1 MRGNRDGVEVE
12 AKQLKPVLALLFV
25 GVLMGALDLAI
36 VGPALPAMKADFAM
50 NDRQLS
56 WLFNV
61 YVLCQLVSAPLLAKM
76 SDRYG
81 RRSIYVFSVSFF
93 ALGSLLLVL
102 SPSAWFLMVGRAIQ
116 GFGAGGIFPVAAAI
130 IGDTFPPEKRGG
142 ALGLMGAVFGLAF
155 LVGPVLGG
163 ILLQFSWHWLFLINL
178 PIAVVLIIFALRLLP
193 GSGTAEYKPFDW
205 AGALALSAA
214 LTALAVAITNLDSSD
229 VLASLQTF
237 NVWPFIGALVVLI
250 PVFWRIENRAT
261 DPIVKPSFFDSSQ
274 IRLTVII
281 AAGVGT
287 VESGSVFFPSLAVE
301 ALGVTASMAAWL
313 MVPSVLAMTVASPLV
328 GKALFSVGS
337 KLIIQVGLA
346 LVFVGVFIY
355 GFVPLTVTWFIVGGI
370 IGGIGLAG
378 LLGAPLRY
386 ILLNEA
392 QAGDRAAAQ
401 GLLTVF
407 LAVGQLM
414 GAAIVGGV
422 AASRGGGVV
431 GYQTAFLVLAVLTA
445 IMVVVATA
453 LKSRAAEEA
462 AAAAATDTPS

>member
-1 MRGNRDGVEVE
+1 MRR
-12 AKQLKPVLALLFV
+12 VLALLFV

-36 VGPALPAMKADFAM
+36 VGPALPAMKADFLM

-81 RRSIYVFSVSFF
+81 RRSVYVFSVSFF
-93 ALGSLLLVL
+93 AIGSLLLVL
-102 SPSAWFLMVGRAIQ
+102 SPSAEFLMVGRAIQ

-155 LVGPVLGG
+155 LIGPVLGG

-178 PIAVVLIIFALRLLP
+178 PIAVVLIVFALKLLP
-193 GSGTAEYKPFDW
+193 GSGAAEHKPFDW
-205 AGALALSAA
+205 SGALILSAG
-214 LTALAVAITNLDSSD
+214 LTALAVAVTNLDSAD
-229 VLASLQTF
+229 VAASLQAL
-237 NVWPFIGALVVLI
+237 NVWPFLIMLAILV
-250 PVFWRIENRAT
+250 PVFWRIENRAV

-281 AAGVGT
+281 AAGIGT
-287 VESGSVFFPSLAVE
+287 VESGSVFFPSLAVV
-301 ALGVTASMAAWL
+301 ALGVTESTAAWL
-313 MVPSVLAMTVASPLV
+313 MLPSVLAMTVASPLV
-328 GKALFSVGS
+328 GKMLYSVGS
-337 KLIIQVGLA
+337 KLIVQGGLI

-355 GFVPLTVTWFIVGGI
+355 GFVPLTTTWFIVGGI
-370 IGGIGLAG
+370 ISGIGLAG

-392 QAGDRAAAQ
+392 QEGDRAAAQ

-407 LAVGQLM
+407 LAVGQLL

-422 AASRGGGVV
+422 AASKGGGVE
-431 GYQTAFLVLAVLTA
+431 GYQSAFLVLATLTG
-445 IMVVVATA
+445 IITVVAAA
-453 LKSRAAEEA
+453 LKSKVAEQA
-462 AAAAATDTPS
+462 AAAPP

>member
-1 MRGNRDGVEVE
+1 MKR
-12 AKQLKPVLALLFV
+12 VLALLFV

-36 VGPALPAMKADFAM
+36 VGPALPAMKADFLM

-61 YVLCQLVSAPLLAKM
+61 YVLCNLVSAPLLAKM

-93 ALGSLLLVL
+93 ALGSLLLVS
-102 SPSAWFLMVGRAIQ
+102 SPSAEFLLVGRAVQ

-178 PIAVVLIIFALRLLP
+178 PIAVVLIVFAVRLLP
-193 GSGTAEYKPFDW
+193 GSGAEEQKPFDW
-205 AGALALSAA
+205 KGALILSSG
-214 LTALAVAITNLDSSD
+214 LTGLAVAVTNLDSANL
-229 VLASLQTF
+229 VESLQSLS
-237 NVWPFIGALVVLI
+237 VLPFIVVFVVLV
-250 PVFWRIENRAT
+250 PVFWRLENQAV
-261 DPIVKPSFFDSSQ
+261 DPIVRPTFFSSKQ

-287 VESGSVFFPSLAVE
+287 VESGSVFFPSLAVA
-301 ALGVTASMAAWL
+301 ALGVTESTAAWL
-313 MVPSVLAMTVASPLV
+313 LVPSVLAMTIASPLV
-328 GKALFSVGS
+328 GKAIYSVGS
-337 KLIIQVGLA
+337 KLIVQVGLA
-346 LVFVGVFIY
+346 LVFIGIFIY
-355 GFVPLTVTWFIVGGI
+355 GYVPLTTTWFIVGGI

-392 QAGDRAAAQ
+392 QEGDRAAAQ

-407 LAVGQLM
+407 MAIGQLL

-431 GYQTAFLVLAVLTA
+431 GYQTAFLVLAALTA
-445 IMVVVATA
+445 VISVVAVA
-453 LKSRAAEEA
+453 LQPRAAER
-462 AAAAATDTPS
+462 AATNPS

>member
-1 MRGNRDGVEVE
+1 MRSNRDGVEVE
-12 AKQLKPVLALLFV
+12 AKQLRPVLALLFV

-102 SPSAWFLMVGRAIQ
+102 SPSAGFLMVGRAIQ

-178 PIAVVLIIFALRLLP
+178 PIAAALIIFALRLLP
-193 GSGTAEYKPFDW
+193 GSGTAEHKPFDW

-229 VLASLQTF
+229 VLASLRTLD
-237 NVWPFIGALVVLI
+237 VWPFIVALVVLI

-301 ALGVTASMAAWL
+301 ALGVSASMAAWL

-355 GFVPLTVTWFIVGGI
+355 GFVPLTVTWFIGGGI

-462 AAAAATDTPS
+462 AAAAAASTPS

>member
-1 MRGNRDGVEVE
+1 MKR
-12 AKQLKPVLALLFV
+12 VLALLFV

-36 VGPALPAMKADFAM
+36 VGPALPAIKADFLM

-93 ALGSLLLVL
+93 ALGSLLLVS
-102 SPSAWFLMVGRAIQ
+102 SPSAEFLMVGRAVQ

-155 LVGPVLGG
+155 LVGPILGG

-178 PIAVVLIIFALRLLP
+178 PIAVVLIVFALRLLP
-193 GSGTAEYKPFDW
+193 GSGAAEHKPFDW
-205 AGALALSAA
+205 KGALILSSG
-214 LTALAVAITNLDSSD
+214 LTALAVAVTNLDSAN
-229 VLASLQTF
+229 LGASLQSLS
-237 NVWPFIGALVVLI
+237 VWPFVVVLVVLV
-250 PVFWRIENRAT
+250 PVFWRLENRAV
-261 DPIVKPSFFDSSQ
+261 DPIVKPTFFSSRQ
-274 IRLTVII
+274 ICLTVII

-287 VESGSVFFPSLAVE
+287 VESGSVFFPSLAVA
-301 ALGVTASMAAWL
+301 ALGVTESMAAWL
-313 MVPSVLAMTVASPLV
+313 MVPSVLAMTIASPLV
-328 GKALFSVGS
+328 GKAIYTVGS
-337 KLIIQVGLA
+337 KLIVQGGLL
-346 LVFVGVFIY
+346 LVFTGIFIY
-355 GFVPLTVTWFIVGGI
+355 GYVPLTTTWFIVGGI
-370 IGGIGLAG
+370 ISGTGLAG

-392 QAGDRAAAQ
+392 QEGDRAAAQ

-407 LAVGQLM
+407 LAVGQLL

-431 GYQTAFLVLAVLTA
+431 GYQTAFLVLAALTA
-445 IMVVVATA
+445 VISLVAVA
-453 LKSRAAEEA
+453 LQSRAAER
-462 AAAAATDTPS
+462 AATNPS